1 MDATIRARVN
11 DALKKDV
18 EVILASQGL
27 NMSQAI
33 RMMLR
38 KTKETGA
45 LPFDL
50 PVPNTESLS
59 AMEEARAGGLK
70 TFDSVEALMADL
82 NEDD

>member
-1 MDATIRARVN
+1 MDATIRARVD

-50 PVPNTESLS
+50 PVPNTLPGSVPTTS
-59 AMEEARAGGLK
+59 VVAVRA
-70 TFDSVEALMADL
+70 
-82 NEDD
+82 

>member
-1 MDATIRARVN
+1 MDATIRARVD

-50 PVPNTESLS
+50 PVPNTESLR